1 MADPEYDGLS
11 LVVVEAVTADIDGNI
26 KPGNIKKG
34 VTILGVTGTLDESSG
49 LYSVLILGD
58 TGSLSQD
65 NVDNLLK
72 HDLGYVIFG
81 DTTDPDQTLYV
92 SCLVRARDNTTLTF
106 WGIDNDQEYFVN
118 ITIATRGY
126 TVTRVKR
133 VKTLAKD
140 ATDNEIPT
148 GKAVVDYVTSEVN
161 TIKEKYYTKPFTI
174 SDFTQVGGE
183 QKYVISITKDEH
195 GLTNPIVLKMVLS
208 GETSSTVVYEDK
220 VLSTG
225 TVKIYVMVDLQQL
238 LQYNGKIYLQGE

>member
-1 MADPEYDGLS
+1 M
-11 LVVVEAVTADIDGNI
+11 
-26 KPGNIKKG
+26 
-34 VTILGVTGTLDESSG
+34 
-49 LYSVLILGD
+49 
-58 TGSLSQD
+58 
-65 NVDNLLK
+65 
-72 HDLGYVIFG
+72 
-81 DTTDPDQTLYV
+81 
-92 SCLVRARDNTTLTF
+92 
-106 WGIDNDQEYFVN
+106 
-118 ITIATRGY
+118 
-126 TVTRVKR
+126 KR

-174 SDFTQVGGE
+174 SDFTQVGSE
-183 QKYVISITKDEH
+183 QKYVLSITKAEH